1 MDGISNQ
8 QPTLSPNST
17 TQMSYDEA
25 EFRTSPLSSVGTYG
39 GFGRSSPKTAT
50 HHPLGSTHSPVLII
64 SRNYLTPSDSP
75 PSRATIT
82 LMKSLTSGATSD
94 EERPLIRHLSLPPLP
109 SPDIPHTRNRTRPA
123 EALPLILVPPWISPT
138 QYSSFNYLRGTTSA
152 LWHPPMLLLVG
163 IVGAHPD
170 PCRSSG
176 SLGSLVLIRILAV
189 HPDPWY
195 SSGSLVLIRILGT
208 HPDPRRSSGSLG
220 SLVLI
225 RTLAVH
231 PDPWGPRCSSGFL
244 GSLLPTWILAV
255 HPDPWDPWYSSGSS
269 PLTRILAAHP
279 DPPRSPRSLSRS
291 LLPTWTLIG
300 ILASEY
306 HHPPGSSRSTWT
318 LILTGV
324 LVGSQT
330 FWTPLRSPALL

>member
-208 HPDPRRSSGSLG
+208 HPDPWYSSGSSPFIRILG
-220 SLVLI
+220 ILG
-225 RTLAVH
+225 AH
-231 PDPWGPRCSSGFL
+231 PDPRCSSGFL

-269 PLTRILAAHP
+269 PLTRILPAHP
-279 DPPRSPRSLSRS
+279 DPSQDP
-291 LLPTWTLIG
+291 
-300 ILASEY
+300 Y
-306 HHPPGSSRSTWT
+306 CPPGPSLEFLRQNTIILLVHQDPHGPSS
-318 LILTGV
+318 
-324 LVGSQT
+324 
-330 FWTPLRSPALL
+330 